1 MSDTKSLSD
10 HAAQAYQTGDFER
23 AATLYAQAA
32 AGVQGVEAAEL
43 KNNASVSWLQAEN
56 AQAAYEA
63 VSGTAEIFAA
73 AGDTRR
79 QALAL
84 GNEAAALE
92 ALTRPDE
99 AIARYQACAD
109 LLENIG
115 EDQLRANV
123 MQSISG
129 LLMRR
134 GKFFDALFAMNSGL
148 RGVKNPT
155 LKQKIL
161 RALLK
166 LRW

>member
-1 MSDTKSLSD
+1 MTDTKSLSD

-32 AGVQGVEAAEL
+32 AGLQGAEAAEL
-43 KNNASVSWLQAEN
+43 QNNASVSWLQAGN
-56 AQAAYEA
+56 AQAAYDA
-63 VSGTAEIFAA
+63 VSGSAEIFAA
-73 AGDTRR
+73 QGDIRR

-92 ALTRPDE
+92 ALARADE
-99 AIARYQACAD
+99 ALARYQACAD
-109 LLENIG
+109 LLASIG
-115 EDQLRANV
+115 EDQLRAKV

-129 LLMRR
+129 LLVRR
-134 GKFFDALFAMNSGL
+134 GKFFDALFAMNDGL
-148 RGVKNPT
+148 RGLKNPT